1 MAELKIYQTKNNIEV
16 GVDEAGR
23 GCLMGRVYAAAV
35 ILPQEF
41 SDDTYREIRDS
52 KKLSLKKREQLRTYI
67 QDIAIGY
74 GIGYAE
80 PVEVDSKNI
89 YNATILAMHRAL
101 DKLDL
106 CVDKIFVDGKHFKP
120 YFDKEDNFPSYQCI
134 VGGDDSY
141 LNIAAASILAKCA
154 RDDHVISIVR
164 ETPQLDAYGWSRNKG
179 YGTSEHMRALE
190 KHGVTDHHRKSF
202 APCKNITWV
211 WKKPS
216 T

>member
-1 MAELKIYQTKNNIEV
+1 MTSLKIYQTKGDIEV

-41 SDDTYREIRDS
+41 TDENYLQIRDS
-52 KKLSLKKREQLRTYI
+52 KKLSAKKRNALKSYI
-67 QDIAIGY
+67 QETAIGF
-74 GIGYAE
+74 GVGYAE
-80 PVEVDSKNI
+80 STEVDSKNI

-101 DKLDL
+101 DQLDV
-106 CVDKIFVDGKHFKP
+106 CVDRIFVDGKHFKP

-134 VGGDDSY
+134 VGGDDSF

-154 RDDHVISIVR
+154 RDEHVLSIIKDK
-164 ETPQLDAYGWSRNKG
+164 PQLDAYGWSRNKG
-179 YGTSEHMRALE
+179 YGTSEHMKALQT
-190 KHGVTDHHRKSF
+190 HGVTEYHRKSF

-211 WKKPS
+211 WKEPS